1 VSNLFARQLAKARA
15 ASGEV
20 NLELLGNLVASA
32 YEQSASDRRRTD
44 RSISMMIEE
53 LDQLNRSLEGVV
65 AKRTAELREREQE
78 LDAAIENM
86 PHGLIMFDAT
96 GTMVVCNQRYI
107 EMYRLSPEIIR
118 PGCTLREL
126 LDHRARNG
134 TFSADPEQFVEGLR
148 ASIAMGETTRL
159 IVEIADG
166 RTVSLVNR
174 RMSSG
179 GWVATHEDITE
190 RRDAEKKIA
199 HMAGHDMLTDLP
211 NRVLLRERLS
221 QALAGVHRGERLSVL
236 YIDLDHFKTV
246 NDTLGHPIGDQLL
259 RAVSSRL
266 HKCVRGCDTVARVG
280 GDEFAI
286 ILTAVDGPSDATAL
300 ACKVCD
306 AIRAPYEIDG
316 HTIIIDSSIGISLAP
331 NDSVDPDTLMKNAD
345 MALYRAKADGRGIY
359 RFFEPEMDARMHA
372 RRMLELALRNA
383 LSKQEF
389 EVYYQPIINLNDNT
403 ITSFEALIRWH
414 HPERGMIS
422 PAEFIPLSEEIGLI
436 VPLGEWIVRKA
447 CFDAAK
453 WPEDVK
459 LAVNLSPVQLT
470 NPNLVSVVVNALAA
484 SGLTPNRL
492 ELEITEAV
500 LMQNTEVTIATLHR
514 LRDLGV
520 HISMDDFGTGY
531 SSLSYLR
538 SFPFDKI
545 KIDRSFI
552 KGLGDGKESAAI
564 VRAVAG
570 LAQSLHMTT
579 TAEGV
584 ETEQQMEH
592 VRSLGCTEMQG
603 FLFSPPI
610 CLHDVARMFDAQAKS
625 KRDAA

>member
-1 VSNLFARQLAKARA
+1 MSNLFARQLAKARA

-211 NRVLLRERLS
+211 N
-221 QALAGVHRGERLSVL
+221 
-236 YIDLDHFKTV
+236 
-246 NDTLGHPIGDQLL
+246 
-259 RAVSSRL
+259 
-266 HKCVRGCDTVARVG
+266 G
-280 GDEFAI
+280 G
-286 ILTAVDGPSDATAL
+286 
-300 ACKVCD
+300 
-306 AIRAPYEIDG
+306 
-316 HTIIIDSSIGISLAP
+316 
-331 NDSVDPDTLMKNAD
+331 
-345 MALYRAKADGRGIY
+345 
-359 RFFEPEMDARMHA
+359 
-372 RRMLELALRNA
+372 
-383 LSKQEF
+383 
-389 EVYYQPIINLNDNT
+389 
-403 ITSFEALIRWH
+403 
-414 HPERGMIS
+414 
-422 PAEFIPLSEEIGLI
+422 PA
-436 VPLGEWIVRKA
+436 A
-447 CFDAAK
+447 
-453 WPEDVK
+453 
-459 LAVNLSPVQLT
+459 
-470 NPNLVSVVVNALAA
+470 
-484 SGLTPNRL
+484 
-492 ELEITEAV
+492 
-500 LMQNTEVTIATLHR
+500 
-514 LRDLGV
+514 
-520 HISMDDFGTGY
+520 
-531 SSLSYLR
+531 
-538 SFPFDKI
+538 
-545 KIDRSFI
+545 
-552 KGLGDGKESAAI
+552 
-564 VRAVAG
+564 
-570 LAQSLHMTT
+570 
-579 TAEGV
+579 
-584 ETEQQMEH
+584 
-592 VRSLGCTEMQG
+592 
-603 FLFSPPI
+603 
-610 CLHDVARMFDAQAKS
+610 
-625 KRDAA
+625 